1 MKPRS
6 VLLTLAILIC
16 VYALPAQD
24 AAETK
29 PNRDP
34 EKAEIVTSDIDLFWK
49 AYDKA
54 TPANDLIVYRDDY
67 LRKGS
72 VGLQE
77 FARIRIGNVCELVE
91 TIDAHPRYFEQ
102 LRAGSLRIDSFKPKI
117 RASFV
122 RLKEIYPDAVF
133 PSVYFLI
140 GRMNSAGTLT
150 DKGLL
155 IGVDM
160 FGKTDDTPMD
170 ELGAWHKAV
179 VSSIDRLP
187 FIVAHELIHYQ
198 QAPLSD
204 GSLLAAAVREGSADF
219 IGELISGG
227 QINPHLQEYGNARER
242 ELWLEFE
249 KEMSGNDR
257 SNWLYQGEKAKDRP
271 ADLGYY
277 IGYKIAESF
286 YKNSTDKKKAVRD
299 ILLVEDFPKFLEASK
314 YTEKFRRIGG

>member
-1 MKPRS
+1 MRQKTILLILA
-6 VLLTLAILIC
+6 VLIGA
-16 VYALPAQD
+16 YSLPAQD
-24 AAETK
+24 TDEK
-29 PNRDP
+29 EPNGDP

-49 AYDKA
+49 AFDRA
-54 TPANDLIVYRDDY
+54 TPENDLIVYRDEY
-67 LRKGS
+67 LRKGT

-77 FARIRIGNVCELVE
+77 FTRIRIGNVCELVE
-91 TIDAHPRYFEQ
+91 TIDAQPRYFEQ
-102 LRAGSLRIDSFKPKI
+102 LRAGSMKIASFEPKI
-117 RASFV
+117 RESFI

-160 FGKTDDTPMD
+160 FGKTESTPMD
-170 ELGAWHKAV
+170 ELGDWHKAV
-179 VSSIDRLP
+179 ISSIERLP

-198 QAPLSD
+198 QARPND
-204 GSLLAAAVREGSADF
+204 RSLLAAAVREGSADF

-242 ELWLEFE
+242 ELWLEFD

-286 YKNSTDKKKAVRD
+286 YKNAADKKKAVRD

-314 YTEKFRRIGG
+314 YAEKFRRIGG

>member
-1 MKPRS
+1 MRLRAL
-6 VLLTLAILIC
+6 LLTIAILAAA
-16 VYALPAQD
+16 YALPAQG
-24 AAETK
+24 AAE

-54 TPANDLIVYRDDY
+54 TQENAVIVYRDEY
-67 LRKGS
+67 LKKGS
-72 VGLQE
+72 EGLKE
-77 FARIRIGNVCELVE
+77 FQRLRIGSVDDLVAA
-91 TIDAHPRYFEQ
+91 INSRPGYYKQ
-102 LRAGSLRIDSFKPKI
+102 LRAGSLTISAFKPKI

-122 RLKEIYPDAVF
+122 RLKEIYPDSVF
-133 PSVYFLI
+133 PPVYFVI
-140 GRMNSAGTLT
+140 GRMSSAGTLT
-150 DKGLL
+150 EKGLL

-160 FGKTDDTPMD
+160 FGKTQNTPME
-170 ELGAWHKAV
+170 ELGDWHKAV
-179 VSSIDRLP
+179 ISSIDRLP

-198 QAPLSD
+198 QAQLTD

-242 ELWLEFE
+242 ELWIEFE

-257 SNWLYQGEKAKDRP
+257 SNWLYQGEKAKGRP

-277 IGYKIAESF
+277 IGFKIAESF

-299 ILLVEDFPKFLEASK
+299 ILLVEDFPKFLEESK
-314 YTEKFRRIGG
+314 YAEKFRGVGE